1 MNLTL
6 PPEVAGGTNGGLAME
21 KFVEW
26 SDTLSVGIEEIDV
39 QHKVLV
45 GLVNEMHDA
54 IRDHHGSD
62 VVREILG
69 RLAEYT
75 RIHFAVEESLMR
87 ILGYPEYE
95 DHKGEHE
102 ELIHSV
108 VDLQGKVDS
117 GQASIGFEL
126 MHFLKVWLTKHIM
139 ESDQKYAEHFVQAGC
154 NTKLK
159 KKSWAARL
167 WEGFHS

>member
-1 MNLTL
+1 VTQLRL
-6 PPEVAGGTNGGLAME
+6 QQGGVRTA

-39 QHKVLV
+39 QHQKLV
-45 GLVNEMHDA
+45 DMVNEMHDA
-54 IRDHHGSD
+54 IRDRHGSD
-62 VVREILG
+62 VFRKILD

-95 DHKGEHE
+95 EHKAEHE
-102 ELIHSV
+102 ELIGSV
-108 VDLQGKVDS
+108 VDLQGKLDK

-139 ESDQKYAEHFVQAGC
+139 ESDQKYGEHFIEAGAK
-154 NTKLK
+154 TKLK

-167 WEGFHS
+167 WEGFHR